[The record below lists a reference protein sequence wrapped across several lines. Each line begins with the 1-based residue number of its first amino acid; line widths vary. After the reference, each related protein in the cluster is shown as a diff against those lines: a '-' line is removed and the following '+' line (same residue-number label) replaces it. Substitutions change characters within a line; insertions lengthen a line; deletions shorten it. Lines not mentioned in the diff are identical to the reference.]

1 MSEEASTSAKTS
13 KSIDTDA
20 NAKKN
25 ERLKRLHQLRLKQV
39 NMKQIN
45 N

>member
-1 MSEEASTSAKTS
+1 MSEEASSKSAKTS

-20 NAKKN
+20 DAKKN

-39 NMKQIN
+39 NIN
-45 N
+45 TN